1 MAIAR
6 RLGELGA
13 TVVVNSRTASRAE
26 EVAADLRDAGIR
38 ATPVAADVATAD
50 GVRTLFAAALA
61 AHETIDILVNNAGAP
76 SIAPAEELSLE
87 EWQRIVDLN
96 LTGPFLCSQAAGR
109 VMLAKGSGVIVN
121 VSSLFGNVGMPLRA
135 AYAATK
141 HGLEGMTKTLAA
153 EWASRG
159 VRVVAVAPAFIAT
172 PLVEGA
178 MRRGGFSA
186 ADIARRTPLG
196 RLGTPQEVANVVG
209 FLVSPAA
216 SYVTGSHVLVDG
228 GWMAYGGW

>member
-196 RLGTPQEVANVVG
+196 RLGTPQEVANV
-209 FLVSPAA
+209 
-216 SYVTGSHVLVDG
+216 
-228 GWMAYGGW
+228 